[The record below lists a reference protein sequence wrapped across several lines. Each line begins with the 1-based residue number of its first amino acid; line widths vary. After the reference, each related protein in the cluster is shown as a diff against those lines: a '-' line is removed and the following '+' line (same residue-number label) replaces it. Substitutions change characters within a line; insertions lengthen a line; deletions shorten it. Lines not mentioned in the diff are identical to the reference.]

1 MSRENPIV
9 IEDDSD
15 RDVDIIARYHTY
27 NPAAYISREESTVSD
42 SSTLT
47 DGSHTVANDPDTQ
60 WILRPLDH
68 TSLRSPSCEITGVTG
83 TQTAAEV
90 VDLTDGLDGPFKP
103 DEYLTNARV
112 SRASRVIRCFI
123 PDSQPSPEANSRQPG
138 DEPEVI
144 PFLWAQGLC
153 FTPGQS
159 VELYDGTFLRIVH
172 IFRESLGTV
181 FLNGLRFTRLESMS
195 PKYPKWRNELCW
207 IVNETP
213 EGRIPED
220 VPLERVKRFAVIHLT
235 NARYSSRS
243 CINQRGE
250 LYCRLK
256 EITITEK
263 SSSETLEVAIEYLS
277 AAEADNGYSLP
288 HARLRRDWR
297 GRTDPFGGA
306 RKVCHSAQHI
316 TAIDLD
322 GPDAIDLT
330 LPSPYPTRDS
340 RRYTFGDGFCGAG
353 GVSRGATDAGLFIK
367 WAFDKS
373 HHAIESYGRNF
384 PDVICEIADVTNFLT
399 NQPSELKVDVS
410 HGSPP
415 CQTFSPA
422 HTVEGPNDD
431 ANSACIFSCRDIIE
445 RSKPRV
451 HTMEETSGLMERHQE
466 TFSAVIQDFVEIGYS
481 VRWKV
486 LDCSH
491 YGVPQS
497 RRRLFIIASGPGED
511 LPRFPRPTHGEG
523 DDPGL
528 LPYTTIETMISG
540 IPNDAPDHDVLGALE
555 RGRRSGFKRPFDPR
569 TQARTITCGGGEN
582 NHHPSGKRG
591 FTNREFACLQTF
603 PLNHSFGRRE
613 VRKQIGNAVPPAIAR
628 ALYREIIKSLRR
640 TDEAE
645 LRIAASE
652 ESMRW

>member
-1 MSRENPIV
+1 MSRPHFSNSRENPIV
-9 IEDDSD
+9 IDDDSECVLD
-15 RDVDIIARYHTY
+15 
-27 NPAAYISREESTVSD
+27 ISRRYRTNLPVGYFSREQSTVSD
-42 SSTLT
+42 SSSTLT
-47 DGSHTVANDPDTQ
+47 DGSHTVVNDPDYQ
-60 WILRPLDH
+60 CILRPIDN
-68 TSLRSPSCEITGVTG
+68 TSLRSPSRDFTPASPQTGAQVI
-83 TQTAAEV
+83 
-90 VDLTDGLDGPFKP
+90 DLTNDLDGPFQP

-112 SRASRVIRCFI
+112 SRAARAVRCTFI
-123 PDSQPSPEANSRQPG
+123 SDSPEANPPHQLG
-138 DEPEVI
+138 DEPQVI
-144 PFLWAQGLC
+144 PFFWAQGLC
-153 FTPGQS
+153 FSPGQS
-159 VELYDGTFLRIVH
+159 VELYDSTFLRIVH
-172 IFRESLGTV
+172 IFRDSLGTV
-181 FLNGLRFTRLESMS
+181 FLNGLRFTRLENMS
-195 PKYPKWRNELCW
+195 PKYPRWRNELCW
-207 IVNETP
+207 IINETP
-213 EGRIPED
+213 EGRVPED
-220 VPLERVKRFAVIHLT
+220 VPLERVKGFRVIHLT
-235 NARYSSRS
+235 NARYPSRNS
-243 CINQRGE
+243 VNQRGE

-256 EITITEK
+256 EITVTEK

-277 AAEADNGYSLP
+277 ATEADKGHSLP
-288 HARLRRDWR
+288 HALLRQDWR
-297 GRTDPFGGA
+297 GQTDPFGGA
-306 RKVCHSAQHI
+306 RKLRYSAN
-316 TAIDLD
+316 TIDLD

-330 LPSPYPTRDS
+330 LPSPRPTRDS
-340 RRYTFGDGFCGAG
+340 RQYTFGDGFCGAG
-353 GVSRGATDAGLFIK
+353 GVSRGAVDAGLSIK

-399 NQPSELKVDVS
+399 NHPSELKVDVS

-422 HTVEGPNDD
+422 HTVNGLNDD

-451 HTMEETSGLMERHQE
+451 HTMEETSGLLERHQE
-466 TFSAVIQDFVEIGYS
+466 WFSAVIQDFVEIGYS
-481 VRWKV
+481 IRWKI

-497 RRRLFIIASGPGED
+497 RRRLFIIASGPGEE

-523 DDPGL
+523 DPDL

-540 IPNDAPDHDVLGALE
+540 IPRDAPDHDVLGALE
-555 RGRRSGFKRPFDPR
+555 RGRRRGFKRPFDSR

-603 PLNHSFGRRE
+603 PLNHSFGPRE

-645 LRIAASE
+645 LKVAASE
-652 ESMRW
+652 